1 MINDRETTSEVCSG
15 ESPSVREPEN
25 TAEEPC
31 GCGRT
36 SGFCGYDRSRTAQ
49 DCRAQR
55 LDRSLSASSERS
67 EVKEELE
74 ELVTGSKHA
83 LKAMLENRCEECG
96 GTGKVSYHYYDEVEI
111 EEECDCRKAS

>member
-1 MINDRETTSEVCSG
+1 
-15 ESPSVREPEN
+15 
-25 TAEEPC
+25 
-31 GCGRT
+31 
-36 SGFCGYDRSRTAQ
+36 
-49 DCRAQR
+49 
-55 LDRSLSASSERS
+55 
-67 EVKEELE
+67 VKEELE